1 MVDALV
7 SSVMQ
12 QLGTIIQ
19 KEVEQEVRLVVG
31 VKNEVQKL
39 SRSFT
44 KIQAVL
50 KDAEERQIKDNS
62 VRLWLQDLK
71 DVAYDIDDVLD
82 EWSTEILKSE
92 IQGARSISLTKKVCP
107 PSNLFSPCC
116 FRFKKIGLRHDI
128 GHRIKEINERVDEIA
143 SLQDKFHFIETTAS
157 RNEIMI
163 DDDSS
168 RRSLESS
175 SLVDVSK
182 IFGRDEDKNFIISK
196 LVSEG
201 SSTQQEMVSDDQEV
215 SIIIISIVGMAGMG
229 KTTLAQL
236 VFNDDRVK
244 NHFNK
249 RMWVHVSKHF
259 DKMKVAMRI
268 IEEIGGGGGN
278 INASQ
283 GGHHDIAWQS
293 VHRQLTSSVEG
304 KHFLLVL
311 DDVWNEDHS
320 LWYPLSLSLK
330 RGSPGSRIIV
340 TTRNE
345 NVASMMGTTYIHK
358 LGELS
363 DEGCWAVLKYY
374 AFQESKKEES
384 KQLKE
389 IGMKL
394 ANKCKGLPLSAKT
407 LGSLLHFKNSKQD
420 WQYILESDVWK
431 VISNVDQPILPALL
445 LSYNDLPSHLKQC
458 FAYCSIMPINDCFG
472 KLPTIREWIAQGFL
486 GDSLAT
492 GRGDLFKVG
501 DECFNSLVIRS
512 FFQKNIN
519 YSKGFIEYYGMHD
532 LVHNFAKSLVEN
544 ECFTFTTKDTIAQE
558 SSFSRA
564 RHLSLLTEEISMIP
578 SSLYKMKN
586 LRTLIIYGQ
595 IPIVSFEL
603 FGHLTCLRTLDL
615 GGAYLEELP
624 NEIEKLVHLKY
635 LNLAGARVRELP
647 ETLTSLYNL
656 QVLELSACRNLFK
669 LPDGIGRMVNLLN
682 LDLTETLRLSYLPE
696 GFGRLSRLCGLSDF
710 IVGGVKGGGCKLGE
724 LKDLNFLKGSLR
736 IKGLGRVEDE
746 NEAKMAC
753 LVNKHHLRAVHFYFS
768 QSTSLSRVNEDIIDV
783 DEDEDED
790 EEEVDGKG
798 KTKEEEGEEEEEEEE
813 EEVAIFGGDMLSRRM
828 KDVLESL
835 LPHPNLEKL
844 KIRDYPGAEYP
855 NWMGSNADF
864 MFSSNLI
871 FLELSGCSNCKQLP
885 PILKKLPFLETLV
898 LAKMDKVKSIGVEFF
913 AIDNATESLP
923 KKDSAIGSDNKVDII
938 FPKLKVFQLDAMWN
952 LKEWDMGVQY
962 GKKFIFM
969 PCLQYLLLIE
979 LPKLKSFPPHLTQ
992 ATSLRKLFIW
1002 ECPKLTWK
1010 PSPSSHLASLDV
1022 EELVLK
1028 ENAGSF
1034 SKTFVS
1040 NNHMFLPKLKLLCVR
1055 KSPYSSLP
1063 EGLGQLT
1070 SLQILD
1076 IRTCSKI
1083 KSIPER
1089 ELQHLTALQEL
1100 KIMRCRNLKL
1110 CFLKE
1115 ICENWSKI
1123 SHIPKIFIDGEKIEQ
1138 VVTSRLTRDGGKR
1151 SGQDTIDHILDER

>member
-31 VKNEVQKL
+31 VKKEVKKL
-39 SRSFT
+39 SHTFT

-82 EWSTEILKSE
+82 EWSTEILKSQIE
-92 IQGARSISLTKKVCP
+92 GVSSISLTKKVCP

-116 FRFKKIGLRHDI
+116 FSFKKIGLRHDI

-143 SLQDKFHFIETTAS
+143 TRKDNFHFIETTIS
-157 RNEIMI
+157 RNEII
-163 DDDSS
+163 KYDEPSG
-168 RRSLESS
+168 RNLESS
-175 SLVDVSK
+175 SIVDVSEV
-182 IFGRDEDKNFIISK
+182 FGRDEDKNFIISK

-215 SIIIISIVGMAGMG
+215 SKIIISIAGMAGMG

-249 RMWVHVSKHF
+249 RMWVHVSKPF

-283 GGHHDIAWQS
+283 GGHHDIAWES

-320 LWYPLSLSLK
+320 LWYPLWLSLK
-330 RGSPGSRIIV
+330 RGSLGSRIIV

-358 LGELS
+358 LGEMS
-363 DEGCWAVLKYY
+363 DEGCWAALRYY
-374 AFQESKKEES
+374 AFLGRKKEES

-407 LGSLLHFKNSKQD
+407 LGSLLHLKKSKQD

-431 VISNVDQPILPALL
+431 QPILPALL

-458 FAYCSIMPINDCFG
+458 FAYCSITPRDYCFE
-472 KLPTIREWIAQGFL
+472 KLSTVREWIAQGFL

-492 GRGDLFKVG
+492 GCGDLFKVG

-519 YSKGFIEYYGMHD
+519 YSKGIIEYYGMHD
-532 LVHNFAKSLVEN
+532 LVHNFANSLVEN

-558 SSFSRA
+558 SNFSRA
-564 RHLSLLTEEISMIP
+564 RHLSPLTEEISMIP

-586 LRTLIIYGQ
+586 LRTLIIYGK

-603 FGHLTCLRTLDL
+603 FGHLTCLRTLHL
-615 GGAYLEELP
+615 GETYLEELP
-624 NEIEKLVHLKY
+624 NEIEKLIHLRY
-635 LNLAGARVRELP
+635 LNLCVARFRELP
-647 ETLTSLYNL
+647 KSVTNLYNL
-656 QVLELSACRNLFK
+656 SVLCLGGCTNLCK
-669 LPDGIGRMVNLLN
+669 LPEGIGGLVNLMD
-682 LDLTETLRLSYLPE
+682 LDLTECCQLSYLPE
-696 GFGRLSRLCGLSDF
+696 GIGRLSRMRRLSDF
-710 IVGGVKGGGCKLGE
+710 IIGGMESGGCKIGE
-724 LKDLNFLKGSLR
+724 LKYLNFLKDSLR
-736 IKGLGRVEDE
+736 IIGLGRVENGD
-746 NEAKMAC
+746 EAKLAF
-753 LVNKHHLRAVHFYFS
+753 LKNKQHLRALYFYFNQYTGVS
-768 QSTSLSRVNEDIIDV
+768 IV
-783 DEDEDED
+783 DEEGDDEALDNQE
-790 EEEVDGKG
+790 
-798 KTKEEEGEEEEEEEE
+798 KEEAEAKAKEKAG
-813 EEVAIFGGDMLSRRM
+813 VSQVDDGGDILSRRM
-828 KDVLESL
+828 EDVLGSL
-835 LPHPNLEKL
+835 EPHRNLEKL
-844 KIRDYPGAEYP
+844 TINDYLGVAFP
-855 NWMGSNADF
+855 NWMCSHADF
-864 MFSSNLI
+864 VIFSNLV
-871 FLELSGCSNCKQLP
+871 FLQLYNCRNCKRLP
-885 PILKKLPFLETLV
+885 PTLGKLPFLEILV
-898 LAKMDKVKSIGVEFF
+898 IGGMDKVKLMGVEFF
-913 AIDNATESLP
+913 GINHGVTKS
-923 KKDSAIGSDNKVDII
+923 DSGVDAI
-938 FPKLKVFQLDAMWN
+938 FPKLKVFQLSEMLDLEEWN
-952 LKEWDMGVQY
+952 VRIREEE
-962 GKKFIFM
+962 GKGFVFM
-969 PCLQYLLLIE
+969 PCLQYLVLAV
-979 LPKLKSFPPHLTQ
+979 LPKLSSFLQHLTQ
-992 ATSLRKLFIW
+992 VTSLRKLFIW
-1002 ECPKLTWK
+1002 ECPKLN
-1010 PSPSSHLASLDV
+1010 SMSSSLSSHLPVLHV
-1022 EELVLK
+1022 EELILK
-1028 ENAGSF
+1028 MNAGSF
-1034 SKTFVS
+1034 SKSLVS
-1040 NNHMFLPKLKLLCVR
+1040 NNHMFLPKLKLLRVR
-1055 KSPYSSLP
+1055 QSPYSSLHQ
-1063 EGLGQLT
+1063 GLGQLT
-1070 SLQILD
+1070 TLEILD

-1083 KSIPER
+1083 KSIPEE
-1089 ELQHLTALQEL
+1089 ELEHLTALREL
-1100 KIMRCRNLKL
+1100 RIMRCPSLRQR
-1110 CFLKE
+1110 CRKE
-1115 ICENWSKI
+1115 EGEDWRKI
-1123 SHIPKIFIDGEKIEQ
+1123 SHIPNIFFDDEKI
-1138 VVTSRLTRDGGKR
+1138 K
-1151 SGQDTIDHILDER
+1151 